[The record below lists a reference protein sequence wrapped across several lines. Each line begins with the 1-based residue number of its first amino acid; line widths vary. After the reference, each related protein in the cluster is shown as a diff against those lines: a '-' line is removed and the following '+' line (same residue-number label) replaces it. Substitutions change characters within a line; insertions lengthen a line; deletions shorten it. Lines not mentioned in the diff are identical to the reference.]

1 MTLYQDERPSD
12 SPLVEMIWCAQ
23 SEAHGSF
30 TSTAVSHWEMVVTK
44 YQGKTTLT
52 VRGPETQATSAD
64 YPADAEFFGIAFK
77 HSIYLPHLPLHQL
90 TDRNDATLPEATRQS
105 FWLNGSVW
113 QCPTYENAD
122 TFVARLA
129 REGLLARD
137 PVVTAVL
144 QKEPVGMSVRTVQ
157 RRFLHV
163 TGLTYGKLDQIERAR
178 HAVAL
183 LEQGT
188 SIADAIY
195 HAGYTD
201 QPHLTK
207 SLKHFM
213 GRTPAQIVRTGQ
225 PEP

>member
-1 MTLYQDERPSD
+1 MTLYFDNRPSD
-12 SPLVEMIWCAQ
+12 SPFVELIWGAY
-23 SEAHGSF
+23 SEASGSF
-30 TSTAVSHWEMVVTK
+30 TSTAESHWEMVITK
-44 YQGKTTLT
+44 YLGKTTLT
-52 VRGPETQATSAD
+52 IRGPETQATPAD
-64 YPADAEFFGIAFK
+64 YPAEAEFFGIAFK
-77 HSIYLPHLPLHQL
+77 HGIHMPHLPLYLL
-90 TDRNDATLPEATRQS
+90 TDRNDTTLPEATSRS

-113 QCPTYENAD
+113 EFPTFENAD
-122 TFVARLA
+122 TFVARLV

-144 QKEPVGMSVRTVQ
+144 RKEPVKLSVRTVQ

-178 HAVAL
+178 QAVKL
-183 LEQGT
+183 LEKGT

-195 HAGYTD
+195 YTGYTD

-213 GRTPAQIVRTGQ
+213 GRTPAQILGKS
-225 PEP
+225 